1 MNSLR
6 VIVDRDKRVYV
17 KSHVSRWI
25 RSRDLLVCRPALSR
39 DAMSDSERGSLYL
52 YIDYDSSS
60 LCFLEGISLLFSHL
74 EDETLLVMLFGS
86 HDDSQP
92 VT

>member
-25 RSRDLLVCRPALSR
+25 RSRDLPFCRLVLSR

-74 EDETLLVMLFGS
+74 EDVTVLVLLVGS
-86 HDDSQP
+86 HDD
-92 VT
+92 T

>member
-25 RSRDLLVCRPALSR
+25 RSCDLLICRPVLSR

-52 YIDYDSSS
+52 YIDDDSSS

-74 EDETLLVMLFGS
+74 EDVTILVLLVSS
-86 HDDSQP
+86 HDD
-92 VT
+92 T